1 MISIA
6 LISVSLT
13 VEEDA
18 AALRLKLL
26 DSIRTSKSAPKPNVL
41 VEKDSQQ
48 EADLS
53 PEIENKGES
62 YLFFIILSKLKAI
75 K

>member
-1 MISIA
+1 MHSIA

-26 DSIRTSKSAPKPNVL
+26 DSIRTSKAAPKPNVL
-41 VEKDSQQ
+41 AGKESQQ
-48 EADLS
+48 EADLP
-53 PEIENKGES
+53 PEIENKGK
-62 YLFFIILSKLKAI
+62 I
-75 K
+75 